1 MPMMSEIRAQAGTQ
15 SVYTT
20 PVTPTVMIRGIE
32 EMPLKDAND
41 NEVIGDM
48 TQALAGGDIGIV
60 NGLNATGSMKGWAC
74 YEHLPYWLDNLFG
87 QATPSGAGPYTRAY
101 AAPTTTAPAPRIL
114 TLVKGDSTVGAY
126 RMTGALLSN
135 FTMRL
140 EPKKRLAINGDLMG
154 VSLGS
159 TTLAA
164 LTASSSINVIKPDH
178 VGATGL
184 KLDAWAGTMG
194 STTLTNCTL
203 RFMELNIKPDRASRW
218 CLGNLAAQSYVEK
231 PWDGTLKLGLEFN
244 ATTKA
249 DVDAIVGGTLT
260 QKQFQATISPN
271 ANLSLLVQFA
281 GTVVDD
287 LEIFSDD
294 DGVVTVEMTLQRTYH
309 ATFGNWCKMTVINGI
324 SGAAM
329 V

>member
-1 MPMMSEIRAQAGTQ
+1 MPVMTSEIRAQAGTQ
-15 SVYTT
+15 TVYPT

-32 EMPLKDAND
+32 ELNLKSAND

-60 NGLNATGSMKGWAC
+60 NGVGATGTMKGWAC

-87 QATPSGAGPYTRAY
+87 QATPSGAGPYTRPY
-101 AAPTTTAPAPRIL
+101 AAPITTAPTPRIL

-126 RMTGALLSN
+126 RMAGSLLSN
-135 FTMRL
+135 FMLRL
-140 EPKKRLAINGDLMG
+140 EPKKRMEISGDLVG
-154 VSLGS
+154 VQLSA
-159 TTLAA
+159 TTLAS
-164 LTASSSINVIKPDH
+164 LTAATVIPIMPNNVS
-178 VGATGL
+178 ATGL
-184 KLDAWAGTMG
+184 KWDTWGGTMG
-194 STTLTNCTL
+194 TTTLANCTL
-203 RFMELNIKPDRASRW
+203 RFMELSVKPDRASRW
-218 CLGNLAAQSYVEK
+218 CIGDLGAQSYMEK

-260 QKQFQATISPN
+260 QRQFQATISPG
-271 ANLSLLVQFA
+271 ASQSLLVQFA
-281 GTVVDD
+281 GTVTED

-294 DGVVTVEMTLQRTYH
+294 DGVVTVELTLQRTYH
-309 ATFGNWCKMTVINGI
+309 ATFANWCKMTVINTI

>member
-1 MPMMSEIRAQAGTQ
+1 MMSEVRAQAGTQ

-20 PVTPTVMIRGIE
+20 AVTPTVALRGIE
-32 EMPLKDAND
+32 EMPLKSAND
-41 NEVIGDM
+41 VEVIGDM

-60 NGLNATGSMKGWAC
+60 NGLSATGSMKGWAC

-101 AAPTTTAPAPRIL
+101 AAPITTAPSPRVL
-114 TLVKGDSTVGAY
+114 TLVKGDATVGAY
-126 RMTGALLSN
+126 RMAGSLLSN

-140 EPKKRLAINGDLMG
+140 EPKKRMAISGDLVG
-154 VSLGS
+154 IQLSS
-159 TTLAA
+159 TTLAS
-164 LTASSSINVIKPDH
+164 LTPLASVNVIVPNH
-178 VGATGL
+178 VGASGL
-184 KLDAWAGTMG
+184 KWDAWGGTMG
-194 STTLTNCTL
+194 STTLANCTL

-218 CLGNLAAQSYVEK
+218 CIGNLAAQSYVEN

-244 ATTKA
+244 ATTKT

-260 QKQFQATISPN
+260 QKQFQATISPS
-271 ANLSLLVQFA
+271 AGLSLLVQFA
-281 GTVVDD
+281 GTVLED
-287 LEIFSDD
+287 LEIFGDD
-294 DGVVTVEMTLQRTYH
+294 DGVVTVELTMQRTYH
-309 ATFGNWCKMTVINGI
+309 ATFANWCKMTVINGI